1 MLIITGC
8 IALIAAAVTLIG
20 LTIWRLIRL
29 TKESVP
35 DCNDDFIFF

>member
-8 IALIAAAVTLIG
+8 IALTTFAVTG
-20 LTIWRLIRL
+20 LAVWRLIRL
-29 TKESVP
+29 TGQSVP

>member
-8 IALIAAAVTLIG
+8 IALITVAAAG
-20 LTIWRLIRL
+20 LTVWRLIFL
-29 TKESVP
+29 TGQSVP

>member
-8 IALIAAAVTLIG
+8 IALLTVAG
-20 LTIWRLIRL
+20 LTAWRLIRL
-29 TKESVP
+29 AGQSIP

>member
-8 IALIAAAVTLIG
+8 ITLITLAIAG
-20 LTIWRLIRL
+20 LTAWRLIRL
-29 TKESVP
+29 TGQSLP

>member
-8 IALIAAAVTLIG
+8 IALITVAG
-20 LTIWRLIRL
+20 LSVWRLISL
-29 TKESVP
+29 TGQSVP

>member
-8 IALIAAAVTLIG
+8 IALIAVASLTL
-20 LTIWRLIRL
+20 WRLICL
-29 TKESVP
+29 TGRSVP